1 MGFNSGFKGL
11 IKYGGT
17 TFLLK
22 LQGGDFKRMVL
33 GVFHVTSSTMNFES
47 GEIWGCRRRREVT
60 LMADDGWMQRWCKKQ
75 GIFDS
80 SAGFLCFSV
89 ASLHFIF
96 HFIYFGAFRGK
107 KRDIPAVHI

>member
-1 MGFNSGFKGL
+1 ML
-11 IKYGGT
+11 
-17 TFLLK
+17 
-22 LQGGDFKRMVL
+22 
-33 GVFHVTSSTMNFES
+33 
-47 GEIWGCRRRREVT
+47 
-60 LMADDGWMQRWCKKQ
+60 DDGWMQRWCKKQ

-107 KRDIPAVHI
+107 KRDILPYTYDRGRNIIWIQTP